1 MSDASQKG
9 SLLNTQD
16 YTKILSYYKIRVP
29 RSHKT
34 LKNRAEDILSTKLC
48 RCIKKVDKKDEAR
61 GIGICTR
68 SIFNKKGLTRGD
80 FTCKKG
86 TRRVDVRKLSRKK
99 RPKRNDRVKKRKK
112 TKTQKV
118 HK

>member
-1 MSDASQKG
+1 MPIAPRDD
-9 SLLNTQD
+9 SLLDSQD
-16 YTKILSYYKIRVP
+16 YTKILTYYKIRVP
-29 RSHKT
+29 RSRKT
-34 LKNRAEDILSTKLC
+34 LKKRAEDILSTKLC

-86 TRRVDVRKLSRKK
+86 TRRIDVRKLSRKNK
-99 RPKRNDRVKKRKK
+99 ATLRGRATKK
-112 TKTQKV
+112 TRTQRVRK
-118 HK
+118 